1 MNNKLPDSVSVRAA
15 TINIKTAYNVLRQNE
30 DKRKLTKKE
39 FDWIL
44 TNVGVALAY
53 LGGLEDDQ

>member
-1 MNNKLPDSVSVRAA
+1 MSNKLPDSVSVRAA

-44 TNVGVALAY
+44 TNVGVALGY
-53 LGGLEDDQ
+53 LGGLEDE

>member
-53 LGGLEDDQ
+53 LGGMEDDQ